1 MSSPQCQ
8 AVLLT
13 GVYGSGKTSVV
24 AEMATVFE
32 ERGMA
37 YAAMDLDW
45 LGWFDVGWDDD
56 EAHHGVM
63 IANLEA
69 VVRNYL
75 DAGARFL
82 MFALSIEHRWELDAI
97 RSAIPCPLSVAR
109 IVAEIETI
117 ELRCA
122 ADPTT
127 GRVVDLH
134 LARTWLDQD
143 LGIGFDDFAVTNDR
157 PIRQVAVEVIAQL
170 GW

>member
-1 MSSPQCQ
+1 
-8 AVLLT
+8 
-13 GVYGSGKTSVV
+13 
-24 AEMATVFE
+24 
-32 ERGMA
+32 MA

-69 VVRNYL
+69 VVGNYL

-157 PIRQVAVEVIAQL
+157 PIRQVAVEVIGQL